1 MEREELLRK
10 VAPCGL
16 LCYTCTAAKDG
27 AIQIHSQALLRL
39 LESFDGFADQFSAH
53 EPRLRKYP
61 DFKDVLLLFSEAGC
75 EGCRGGNCMYP
86 GCRVLP
92 CIMQKG
98 YDFCFECEAFPC
110 EEVDFEPALRAKWV
124 RANERMREV
133 GVEAY
138 FNEAKAKPHY
148 A

>member
-1 MEREELLRK
+1 MEREELLSK

-16 LCYTCTAAKDG
+16 LCYTCAAAKDS
-27 AIQIHSQALLRL
+27 AIRIHSQALLSL
-39 LESFDGFADQFSAH
+39 LEYFDGFADQFSAH
-53 EPRLRKYP
+53 EPRLRKFP

-86 GCRVLP
+86 GCRVSP

-110 EEVDFEPALRAKWV
+110 EEVDFESALRAKWV

-138 FNEAKAKPHY
+138 FIEVKAKSHY

>member
-1 MEREELLRK
+1 MVREELLRK

-27 AIQIHSQALLRL
+27 VIRGHSHALLRL

-53 EPRLRKYP
+53 EPRLSKYP

-86 GCRVLP
+86 GCPVLP
-92 CIMQKG
+92 CITRKG
-98 YDFCFECEAFPC
+98 VDFCFECDAFPC
-110 EEVDFEPALRAKWV
+110 EEVDAESPLRAKWA

-133 GVEAY
+133 GAEAY
-138 FNEAKAKPHY
+138 FNEVKDTSHY